1 LLGHSPYSETRVA
14 TANWVV
20 EEAMTEPA
28 TATNSASTLHTTI
41 DLSAETPGR
50 AVPVFDGVWLLATQ
64 HRPGLSKHMFEINNR
79 CFVFR
84 LYDQRA
90 GKTVLLVAN
99 AVDPAQ
105 GVAEVQR
112 LARET
117 GLPVA
122 AIVSPGGGHHLHMA
136 AWHAA
141 FPAAQLL
148 VGPERIP
155 RTANGRK
162 LMELGRFETLSLDD
176 PFPQFRGQLEAVV
189 FQGLAGP
196 PEHQSAGEG
205 APDTRF
211 AHMSRMF
218 KFMTAKQNDP
228 VDELWLHHVPS
239 QTVIGGENLTWYYP
253 KAAMRGAPF
262 MLKSMVK
269 PDTVRLMTMARK
281 VAAPDKVASCWRR
294 ILSWPCRTLLTYHDV
309 AGSGFIGDGRA
320 ALTAAVERAKQL

>member
-1 LLGHSPYSETRVA
+1 
-14 TANWVV
+14 
-20 EEAMTEPA
+20 MTE
-28 TATNSASTLHTTI
+28 TATNATTSSPTISPLHASF
-41 DLSAETPGR
+41 DLSTETTGR
-50 AVPVFDGVWLLATQ
+50 AVPVFDGVWLIATR

-84 LYDQRA
+84 LLDHKSGR
-90 GKTVLLVAN
+90 TSLLVAN

-105 GVAEVQR
+105 AIPEVHR
-112 LARET
+112 LERET
-117 GLPVA
+117 GLPVT

-136 AWHAA
+136 PWHAA
-141 FPAAQLL
+141 FPGATLL

-162 LMELGRFETLSLDD
+162 LIEMGRVETMSLDD

-189 FQGLAGP
+189 FHGLGGP
-196 PEHQSAGEG
+196 ADHQSAAEG
-205 APDTRF
+205 ARDTRF
-211 AHMSRMF
+211 AHMTRMF

-253 KAAMRGAPF
+253 KAALRGAPF
-262 MLKSMVK
+262 MLKSMIK
-269 PDTVRLMTMARK
+269 PDQVTIMTMARK
-281 VAAPDKVASCWRR
+281 VAAPDKVAACWRR

-309 AGSGFIGDGRA
+309 PGSGFVGDGRA
-320 ALTAAVERAKQL
+320 ALAAAVDRARQPR

>member
-1 LLGHSPYSETRVA
+1 
-14 TANWVV
+14 
-20 EEAMTEPA
+20 MTDTA
-28 TATNSASTLHTTI
+28 TATAATTNRLPAAF
-41 DLSAETPGR
+41 DLSVETPGR
-50 AVPVFDGVWLLATQ
+50 AAQVFDGVWLIATN

-84 LYDQRA
+84 LFDQQAGRA
-90 GKTVLLVAN
+90 VLLVAN

-105 GVAEVQR
+105 AVTEVQR
-112 LARET
+112 LERET

-122 AIVSPGGGHHLHMA
+122 AIVSPGGGHHLHMP

-141 FPAAQLL
+141 FPSAKLL

-162 LMELGRFETLSLDD
+162 LMQLGRVETLSLDD
-176 PFPQFRGQLEAVV
+176 PFPQFRGQLDAVV
-189 FQGLAGP
+189 FHGLGGP
-196 PEHQSAGEG
+196 PDHQSAGEG

-211 AHMSRMF
+211 GHMTKMF
-218 KFMTAKQNDP
+218 KLMTGKQNDP

-253 KAAMRGAPF
+253 KAALRGAPF
-262 MLKSMVK
+262 MLKSMIK
-269 PDTVRLMTMARK
+269 PDEVKIMTMARK
-281 VAAPDKVASCWRR
+281 VAAADKVAACWRR

-309 AGSGFIGDGRA
+309 PGSGFVGDGRA
-320 ALTAAVERAKQL
+320 ALTAAVERAKQI

>member
-1 LLGHSPYSETRVA
+1 
-14 TANWVV
+14 
-20 EEAMTEPA
+20 MTE
-28 TATNSASTLHTTI
+28 TATNAATSTATVSPLHTRF
-41 DLSAETPGR
+41 DLSVETTGK
-50 AVPVFDGVWLLATQ
+50 AVSVFDDVWLLATR

-84 LYDQRA
+84 LHDQRA
-90 GKTVLLVAN
+90 GKNVLLVAN

-105 GVAEVQR
+105 GVAEVRR
-112 LARET
+112 LERET

-141 FPAAQLL
+141 FPSAKLL

-162 LMELGRFETLSLDD
+162 LMQLGRFETLSLED

-189 FQGLAGP
+189 FHGLGGP
-196 PEHQSAGEG
+196 PDHQSAGEG
-205 APDTRF
+205 ARDTRF

-218 KFMTAKQNDP
+218 KFMTAKQTDP

-253 KAAMRGAPF
+253 KAALRGAPM
-262 MLKSMVK
+262 MLKSMIK
-269 PDTVRLMTMARK
+269 PDQVTIMTMARK
-281 VAAPDKVASCWRR
+281 VAAPEKVAACWRR
-294 ILSWPCRTLLTYHDV
+294 ILSWPSRTLLTYHDV
-309 AGSGFIGDGRA
+309 PGSGFVGDGRA
-320 ALTAAVERAKQL
+320 ALAAAVERSGQPH

>member
-1 LLGHSPYSETRVA
+1 MME
-14 TANWVV
+14 
-20 EEAMTEPA
+20 
-28 TATNSASTLHTTI
+28 TATSTAAGKPDQTF

-50 AVPVFDGVWLLATQ
+50 AVPVFDGVWLIATR

-84 LYDQRA
+84 LFDQRL
-90 GKTVLLVAN
+90 GKPGLLVAN
-99 AVDPAQ
+99 AVDPTQAIP
-105 GVAEVQR
+105 EVHR
-112 LARET
+112 LERET
-117 GLPVA
+117 GLPVS

-136 AWHAA
+136 PWHAE
-141 FPAAQLL
+141 FPSATLL

-162 LMELGRFETLSLDD
+162 LMELGRVERLSLDD

-189 FQGLAGP
+189 FHGLAGP
-196 PEHQSAGEG
+196 ADHQSAGEG
-205 APDTRF
+205 ARDTRF

-253 KAAMRGAPF
+253 KASLRGAPF

-269 PDTVRLMTMARK
+269 PDQVTIMTMARRVASPEK
-281 VAAPDKVASCWRR
+281 VAACWRR
-294 ILSWPCRTLLTYHDV
+294 ILSWPSRSLLTYHD
-309 AGSGFIGDGRA
+309 APGSGFVGDGRA
-320 ALTAAVERAKQL
+320 ALTAAVEKSGQPH

>member
-1 LLGHSPYSETRVA
+1 MTETSTSTAQKSPDVSPIHASFDLASET
-14 TANWVV
+14 T
-20 EEAMTEPA
+20 
-28 TATNSASTLHTTI
+28 
-41 DLSAETPGR
+41 GR
-50 AVPVFDGVWLLATQ
+50 AVRVFEGVWLIATR

-84 LYDQRA
+84 LLDQKT
-90 GKTVLLVAN
+90 GKPVLLVVN

-105 GVAEVQR
+105 AVLEVQR
-112 LARET
+112 LERET
-117 GLPVA
+117 GLRVS
-122 AIVSPGGGHHLHMA
+122 AIVSPGGGHHLHMP

-141 FPAAQLL
+141 FPAAKLL

-155 RTANGRK
+155 RTANGRR
-162 LMELGRFETLSLDD
+162 LMELGRVETLSLDD
-176 PFPQFRGQLEAVV
+176 PFPQFRGQLDAVV
-189 FQGLAGP
+189 FHGLGGP
-196 PEHQSAGEG
+196 PDHRSAGEG

-211 AHMSRMF
+211 QHMKKMF
-218 KFMTAKQNDP
+218 KIMTAKQTDP

-269 PDTVRLMTMARK
+269 PDAVTLMTMARK
-281 VAAPDKVASCWRR
+281 VAAPEKVAACWRR

-309 AGSGFIGDGRA
+309 FGSGFVGDGRA
-320 ALTAAVERAKQL
+320 ALTAAVTRAKQL

>member
-1 LLGHSPYSETRVA
+1 
-14 TANWVV
+14 
-20 EEAMTEPA
+20 MTEPA
-28 TATNSASTLHTTI
+28 TSTTTRTADAVSPLHASL
-41 DLSAETPGR
+41 DLSAETAGK
-50 AVPVFDGVWLLATQ
+50 AVPVFDGVWLIATR
-64 HRPGLSKHMFEINNR
+64 HRPGLSKHMFQINNR

-84 LYDQRA
+84 LFDQAAGRA
-90 GKTVLLVAN
+90 VLLVVN
-99 AVDPAQ
+99 AVAPEQ
-105 GVAEVQR
+105 GVAEVRR
-112 LARET
+112 LERET

-141 FPAAQLL
+141 FPTARFL

-162 LMELGRFETLSLDD
+162 LMEMGRFETLSLDD

-189 FQGLAGP
+189 FHGLASP

-211 AHMSRMF
+211 AHMGRML
-218 KFMTAKQNDP
+218 KIMTAKATDP

-262 MLKSMVK
+262 MLKSMIK
-269 PDTVRLMTMARK
+269 PDRVAVFTLARK
-281 VAAPDKVASCWRR
+281 VADTEKVAACWRR
-294 ILSWPCRTLLTYHDV
+294 ILAWPCQTLLTYHDV
-309 AGSGFIGDGRA
+309 PGSGFVGDGRA
-320 ALTAAVERAKQL
+320 ALTAAVDRARQPR

>member
-1 LLGHSPYSETRVA
+1 
-14 TANWVV
+14 
-20 EEAMTEPA
+20 MTD
-28 TATNSASTLHTTI
+28 TATNAATVSSINPSL
-41 DLSAETPGR
+41 DLSVETPGR
-50 AVPVFDGVWLLATQ
+50 AVPVFDGVWLLATT

-84 LYDQRA
+84 LFDQQAGRA
-90 GKTVLLVAN
+90 VLLVVN

-105 GVAEVQR
+105 GVAEVRR
-112 LARET
+112 LERET
-117 GLPVA
+117 GLAVA

-141 FPAAQLL
+141 FPAAKLL
-148 VGPERIP
+148 VGPERVP

-162 LMELGRFETLSLDD
+162 LMQMDRFETLSLDD
-176 PFPQFRGQLEAVV
+176 PFPQFRGQLDAVV
-189 FQGLAGP
+189 FHGLACP
-196 PEHQSAGEG
+196 PDHQSAGEG

-211 AHMSRMF
+211 AHMSRML
-218 KFMTAKQNDP
+218 KFMTAKQTEP

-269 PDTVRLMTMARK
+269 PDRVAIFTMARK
-281 VAAPDKVASCWRR
+281 VAAADKVAACWRR

-309 AGSGFIGDGRA
+309 PGSGFVGDGRA
-320 ALTAAVERAKQL
+320 ALAAAVERCGQLR